1 MKATKDA
8 VICGAKEYVETEIA
22 AKMTGLNAFAIYFI
36 LPSLE
41 KKFSALYDKYSTDE
55 FFSDLFSDNGYV
67 DLDALKKRAIEA
79 LEASGGKLRIRF
91 LESETTLDKEEF
103 EKIYLCIKSK

>member
-1 MKATKDA
+1 MKVTKDA
-8 VICGAKEYVETEIA
+8 V
-22 AKMTGLNAFAIYFI
+22 KMTGLNAFAIYFI

-67 DLDALKKRAIEA
+67 DLDALKKSIWWETPYQIP
-79 LEASGGKLRIRF
+79 RIR
-91 LESETTLDKEEF
+91 D
-103 EKIYLCIKSK
+103 YY